1 MRQPGQQRAP
11 HGIRFGQRVQH
22 GVETLAQRPGLGRT
36 GRIHALRL
44 SGGQA
49 VGGIGQARERTRD
62 VPGKPDCQ
70 QQQQA
75 QAAQP
80 GRGQRRGHGRIQALQ
95 RDHQPFAQARHVL
108 AVGIGRQRNE
118 DLGRGAARQ
127 GHARTVVQAFIE
139 LLHQSAQV
147 AADIIDLGPIGR
159 AAFAAVE
166 HALGRAGGGAFLV
179 FLAGHVPGA
188 RGTGVALTG
197 GGLGPPGAAADG
209 GRRSAAAAPRPAAP
223 ATTAATGSARPR
235 ARIPRAP
242 RPAPAKR
249 PRARCGSWSR
259 YSRWPRLP

>member
-1 MRQPGQQRAP
+1 MALKRSPNA
-11 HGIRFGQRVQH
+11 RVSVGPAGSTRCGCPAARRSAASARRVSGRVMCQ
-22 GVETLAQRPGLGRT
+22 ENPTASNSNRPRPP
-36 GRIHALRL
+36 
-44 SGGQA
+44 S
-49 VGGIGQARERTRD
+49 
-62 VPGKPDCQ
+62 
-70 QQQQA
+70 
-75 QAAQP
+75 QAAAS
-80 GRGQRRGHGRIQALQ
+80 GVDTAIQALQ

-127 GHARTVVQAFIE
+127 ATRVPSFRRSLSCCTSPRRSRRTSSTRTDRASR
-139 LLHQSAQV
+139 LR
-147 AADIIDLGPIGR
+147 GGR
-159 AAFAAVE
+159 AC
-166 HALGRAGGGAFLV
+166 ALGRAGGGAFLV